1 MSLYDLSHRTFSR
14 GGAFTVYPIV
24 LVRTSDVGVSNGRGK
39 PRVFPYQREED
50 RWDAAKKF
58 LEDGAT
64 IRFEEPYETDG
75 TEFDGKFGE
84 R

>member
-1 MSLYDLSHRTFSR
+1 MTLIDMSDRIWSH
-14 GGAFTVYPIV
+14 GEAYTVYPIV
-24 LVRTSDVGVSNGRGK
+24 LVKAADAERASSK
-39 PRVFPYQREED
+39 PRVFPYMDEEA

-64 IRFEEPYETDG
+64 IRYEEPYETDG

>member
-1 MSLYDLSHRTFSR
+1 MSLIDRSNVIWAGRE
-14 GGAFTVYPIV
+14 AFTVYPIV
-24 LVRTSDVGVSNGRGK
+24 LVKAADAVKAASK
-39 PRVFPYQREED
+39 PQVFPYMDEQA
-50 RWDAAKKF
+50 RWDGAKSF